1 MLSLGLV
8 DPTLQA
14 AEPGLGTPWQQE
26 ERTAGSGG
34 GETCRREMPTSE
46 AKRADVI
53 GRRAVQVDASS
64 GRRPSALMPASLGV
78 TRAELD
84 GALDGRAHVRDLSG

>member
-34 GETCRREMPTSE
+34 GEELPARH
-46 AKRADVI
+46 ADV
-53 GRRAVQVDASS
+53 
-64 GRRPSALMPASLGV
+64 
-78 TRAELD
+78 
-84 GALDGRAHVRDLSG
+84 